1 MSNTN
6 KGNALQGKATQNE
19 NTKGA
24 KPELSNLTIGPKV
37 EEQTEPTPE
46 PKTEHQET
54 TILAKVP
61 TVEER
66 KAKAVLFETLLFKH
80 EQITEAK
87 NKLDKF
93 VVAGS
98 NADVGQGIRLTD
110 NKNNVFATSNP
121 IVLAECIK
129 LIQKHTEQQFEAIE
143 KEVLNFQI

>member
-6 KGNALQGKATQNE
+6 KGNALQGKTTQNE
-19 NTKGA
+19 NNKGA
-24 KPELSNLTIGPKV
+24 KPELSTLTIGPKV
-37 EEQTEPTPE
+37 EEKTEAAPEPTPKKE
-46 PKTEHQET
+46 EAP
-54 TILAKVP
+54 ILAKVP

-66 KAKAVLFETLLFKH
+66 KTKALLFETLLTKH

-87 NKLDKF
+87 NKLEKF

-110 NKNNVFATSNP
+110 NKNNVFVTSNP
-121 IVLAECIK
+121 IVLTECIK
-129 LIQKHTEQQFEAIE
+129 LIQKHTLEQYEAIE